1 MLPHDLL
8 VFDFAHGAPA
18 YTVHEVCEICE
29 VSLERVVSFVEFG
42 VLMPEGTELD
52 DWRFPAQS
60 ILQTR
65 RAYRLQRDLEL
76 DLPGL
81 ALALELLE
89 EITGLRRELTNL
101 RAQIARFTSEG

>member
-8 VFDFAHGAPA
+8 VFDFAHGARA

-29 VSLERVVSFVEFG
+29 VSLERVVSFVDFG
-42 VLMPEGTELD
+42 VLTPEGTKLD

-60 ILQTR
+60 ILQMR
-65 RAYRLQRDLEL
+65 RASRLQRDLEL

-89 EITGLRRELTNL
+89 EIAGLRRELGNL
-101 RAQIARFTSEG
+101 RAQIAQFTLGG

>member
-1 MLPHDLL
+1 MLSHELL
-8 VFDFAHGAPA
+8 ILDFEGHAA

-29 VSLERVVSFVEFG
+29 VTVERVASFVEFG
-42 VLMPEGTELD
+42 VLKPEGVNLE

-60 ILQTR
+60 ILQAR

-89 EITGLRRELTNL
+89 EIDTLRRELERL
-101 RAQIARFTSEG
+101 RAQVAQFTLDV